1 MQCKYTKYS
10 HGICSALHFHFN
22 TPLLLQRTCMNR
34 RMLHSLEKVRRN
46 DDYSLE
52 KVRRNGDYSLE
63 KVYLCSTKSLSNMLK
78 RKIEDTLVLWKG
90 STGHKPLVI
99 MGIRQCGKTFIAQH
113 FAKTNYKNVVYINFI
128 KHPERIS
135 AFLGAKDVN
144 TILLNLSAQ
153 ISGVTFTPGDT
164 CFIFDEI
171 QECPEART
179 SLKFF
184 KEDGRFDVIAT
195 GSLLGVQGYGNDLK
209 KRHRRLSKLDEPG
222 INSVP
227 VGSEDII
234 EMYPLDFEEFLWANG
249 ISTGVIDAL
258 SRCCREE
265 SPVPAGIHVA
275 MKNMLNLYVAVGGL
289 PDAVNAFLS
298 TKNMNE
304 VSKVYRSILKEY
316 RDDMVKYA
324 PDKDK
329 PHICECFNSV
339 PKQLAKENKK
349 FQYSKVKPGGRG
361 ETYAGSLQ
369 WLEDAGV
376 ICRCYNTDI
385 TGLPM
390 EGNANDNVFK
400 VYMSDIGLLVDMLG
414 EGTRA
419 DILQGN
425 LGGFKGA
432 IYENLMADTLHKKTQ
447 NLYYFQKDSGLE
459 LDFLVRMN
467 GECVPLEVKAKS
479 SKAKSA
485 RTVLN
490 HPEKYHVRQIIKF
503 GDYNIGREGQLLTLP
518 GYMQFLLNL
527 QPEEITLEP
536 VNIDEINRLASE
548 FLSV

>member
-1 MQCKYTKYS
+1 
-10 HGICSALHFHFN
+10 
-22 TPLLLQRTCMNR
+22 
-34 RMLHSLEKVRRN
+34 
-46 DDYSLE
+46 
-52 KVRRNGDYSLE
+52 
-63 KVYLCSTKSLSNMLK
+63 MLK
-78 RKIEDTLVLWKG
+78 RKIEDSLALWKD

-113 FAKTNYKNVVYINFI
+113 FAETNYKTVVYINFI
-128 KHPERIS
+128 KQPERIT
-135 AFLGAKDVN
+135 AFLGAKDVD

-153 ISGVTFTPGDT
+153 ISGVTFTPGET
-164 CFIFDEI
+164 CFI
-171 QECPEART
+171 
-179 SLKFF
+179 
-184 KEDGRFDVIAT
+184 FDVIAT
-195 GSLLGVQGYGNDLK
+195 GSLLGVQGYGDELK
-209 KRHRRLSKLDEPG
+209 KQHRRLSKTKDPG

-249 ISTGVIDAL
+249 MSTGVIDAL
-258 SRCCREE
+258 SKCYAQE

-275 MKNMLNLYVAVGGL
+275 LKNMLNLYVAVGGL
-289 PDAVNAFLS
+289 PDAVKAFLR
-298 TKNMNE
+298 TNNMNE
-304 VSKVYRSILKEY
+304 VRKVYQSILKEY

-329 PHICECFNSV
+329 PHIRECFNSV

-361 ETYAGSLQ
+361 ETYAGALQ
-369 WLEDAGV
+369 WLEDAGI

-390 EGNANDNVFK
+390 EGNAKDNVFK
-400 VYMSDIGLLVDMLG
+400 VYMSDIGLLVEMLG
-414 EGTRA
+414 E
-419 DILQGN
+419 GN

-479 SKAKSA
+479 SKSKSA

-490 HPEKYHVRQIIKF
+490 HPEKYHVKQIIKF
-503 GDYNIGREGQLLTLP
+503 GDYNIGREGHLLTLP
-518 GYMQFLLNL
+518 SYMQFLLNL
-527 QPEEITLEP
+527 QPEEIVL
-536 VNIDEINRLASE
+536 DRLPGTIVIRDSSRKLTE
-548 FLSV
+548 F

>member
-1 MQCKYTKYS
+1 
-10 HGICSALHFHFN
+10 
-22 TPLLLQRTCMNR
+22 
-34 RMLHSLEKVRRN
+34 
-46 DDYSLE
+46 
-52 KVRRNGDYSLE
+52 
-63 KVYLCSTKSLSNMLK
+63 
-78 RKIEDTLVLWKG
+78 
-90 STGHKPLVI
+90 

-113 FAKTNYKNVVYINFI
+113 FANENYKKVVYINFI
-128 KHPERIS
+128 KQPEFIM
-135 AFLGAKDVN
+135 AFLGSKAVDD
-144 TILLNLSAQ
+144 ILLNLSTL
-153 ISGVTFTPGDT
+153 IKDVTFTPGDT

-195 GSLLGVQGYGNDLK
+195 GSLLGVQGYGNDK
-209 KRHRRLSKLDEPG
+209 KKQHRKLVLNQDLG

-249 ISTGVIDAL
+249 INEEIIEAL
-258 SRCCREE
+258 RRFYREE
-265 SPVPAGIHVA
+265 IPVPAGIHVA
-275 MKNMLNLYVAVGGL
+275 MRKLLNLYVAIGGL
-289 PDAVNAFLS
+289 PEPINAFLN
-298 TKNMNE
+298 TNNMNE
-304 VSKVYRSILKEY
+304 VGKAYKSILKEY

-329 PHICECFNSV
+329 PHIRECFNSI

-349 FQYSKVKPGGRG
+349 FQYSKIKPGGRS
-361 ETYAGSLQ
+361 ESYLGSLQ
-369 WLEDAGV
+369 WLEDAGI

-390 EGNANDNVFK
+390 EGNAKDNVFK
-400 VYMSDIGLLVDMLG
+400 VYLADIGLLVEMLG
-414 EGTRA
+414 PSTRA

-432 IYENLMADTLHKKTQ
+432 IYENLMADTLHKKAQ

-479 SKAKSA
+479 AKSKSA
-485 RTVLN
+485 KTVLS
-490 HPEKYHVRQIIKF
+490 HPEKYQVKHIIKF
-503 GDYNIGREGQLLTLP
+503 GDYNIGRAGTLLTLP
-518 GYMQFLLNL
+518 NYMQFLLD
-527 QPEEITLEP
+527 LEP
-536 VNIDEINRLASE
+536 EKVVLEKIDTDELTRLAKE
-548 FLSV
+548 ALEK